1 MNEEAASLAQLCRD
15 MQFNRDNGRNAIAAE
30 LSQEDALG
38 VLDAL
43 DTLHRLGVL
52 NSDVAHVIQSALS
65 VPLPAH
71 LFLTQECNLRSPHY
85 FNDSGVERSVPLTF
99 REIKDLLIKLERT
112 GGEPLLRDGFFD
124 ILSLAVS
131 LGFKM
136 NGTSDGTLIDD
147 ITAQRRA
154 EFDPSFRFFLI
165 SIEGPEEAH
174 DSICGEGRFGRVV
187 EALKA
192 PQKCRG
198 ELRFYR
204 YAQLHRALFARSGD

>member
-1 MNEEAASLAQLCRD
+1 M
-15 MQFNRDNGRNAIAAE
+15 
-30 LSQEDALG
+30 
-38 VLDAL
+38 
-43 DTLHRLGVL
+43 
-52 NSDVAHVIQSALS
+52 
-65 VPLPAH
+65 
-71 LFLTQECNLRSPHY
+71 
-85 FNDSGVERSVPLTF
+85 
-99 REIKDLLIKLERT
+99 
-112 GGEPLLRDGFFD
+112 
-124 ILSLAVS
+124 S

-136 NGTSDGTLIDD
+136 NFTSDGTPIDE
-147 ITAQRRA
+147 IMAQRLA

-204 YAQLHRALFARSGD
+204 YAQLHQALFAGSGD